1 MSGRP
6 SRRQSR
12 SMNSRRAAWTVAF
25 LLSLAI
31 AAVSARYL
39 TFDPTTYFA
48 QQRDVYVDRQ
58 TVLGL
63 HVGGAIVALVL
74 MPLQL
79 AKSLRLRL
87 PRVHRGVGVLY
98 VFGVL
103 VGGLAGLALAT
114 TAHGGVVAS
123 LGFMGLAVA
132 WLATTAAAVQ
142 AISRGDVAGHRRWM
156 IRSASLTFAAVTLRL
171 YLGVASVT
179 GLPFDPTYVAIAW
192 LCWVPN
198 LLLALHLT
206 RRGPAAPKHAAL
218 LVSASPRP

>member
-1 MSGRP
+1 M
-6 SRRQSR
+6 
-12 SMNSRRAAWTVAF
+12 
-25 LLSLAI
+25 LSLAI
-31 AAVSARYL
+31 AAASARYL

-63 HVGGAIVALVL
+63 HIGGAIVALVL

-79 AKSLRLRL
+79 AKSLRRRL
-87 PRVHRGVGVLY
+87 PRVHRALGVLY
-98 VFGVL
+98 VVGVL

-114 TAHGGVVAS
+114 TAHGGVVAG
-123 LGFMGLAVA
+123 LGFTGLALA

-142 AISRGDVAGHRRWM
+142 AIARGDIPGHRRWM

-171 YLGVASVT
+171 YLGVASAT
-179 GLPFDPTYVAIAW
+179 GLPFDPSYVTIAW

-198 LLLALHLT
+198 LLLALHAT
-206 RRGPAAPKHAAL
+206 RRGPAAPRHAAA